1 MSTRSR
7 VNEGL
12 QRERGVR
19 RSLQRGVT
27 WSLQEEKAGYFLTT
41 EVLGERDY
49 YQVLQYWRIRLMP
62 EQNMYDT
69 LSEGKHSNIKSH
81 LTPEVDSILQ
91 RSM

>member
-1 MSTRSR
+1 M
-7 VNEGL
+7 
-12 QRERGVR
+12 
-19 RSLQRGVT
+19 
-27 WSLQEEKAGYFLTT
+27 TT

>member
-1 MSTRSR
+1 
-7 VNEGL
+7 
-12 QRERGVR
+12 
-19 RSLQRGVT
+19 
-27 WSLQEEKAGYFLTT
+27 
-41 EVLGERDY
+41 
-49 YQVLQYWRIRLMP
+49 MP